1 MYGHGL
7 NAATMD
13 INIHQLQQDTT
24 TTTTFTTT
32 TCTATSTTT
41 TTNNNNN
48 NNTIAGLQIVDNLDL
63 TGKGQIF
70 FSELFSIR
78 YRNQSQFTLN
88 IICTLN
94 IVDCKKSQ

>member
-1 MYGHGL
+1 MYGYGL

-32 TCTATSTTT
+32 TTCTATTTTTT

-63 TGKGQIF
+63 TGKGQIIFQNF
-70 FSELFSIR
+70 FRLDTETRVNL
-78 YRNQSQFTLN
+78 L
-88 IICTLN
+88 
-94 IVDCKKSQ
+94 